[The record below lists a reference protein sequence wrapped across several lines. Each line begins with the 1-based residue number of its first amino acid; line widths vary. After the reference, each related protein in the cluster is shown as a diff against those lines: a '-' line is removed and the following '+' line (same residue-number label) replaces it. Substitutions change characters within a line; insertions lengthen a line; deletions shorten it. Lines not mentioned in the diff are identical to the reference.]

1 MKSSILIHTGELN
14 SKWIN
19 RMAAQKVDILGI
31 HPEGGKDAA
40 DTARILVEQT
50 RDPEFRAL
58 IDLAA
63 DKGLEIE
70 YELHAAS
77 YLLPRDL
84 FETHPEYFRMDEE
97 GNRTPKQN
105 FCVSCDEAMD
115 LVAKNAVKLA
125 QSLYRSRP
133 YYYFWMDDARTA
145 TCHCEKCRKLSPA
158 DQYLLYVNRIARE
171 LKAVDP
177 EAKVCY
183 LGYYEFLHLP
193 TTVKP
198 EENVF
203 LEFAP
208 IDKYLKKEFEEI
220 EQRMMMPLVEF
231 FGTDDAK
238 VLEYWLDNS
247 LFSKWKKPPA
257 PFSADP
263 DTVRADV
270 DAYREAGFENIATF
284 GCFLGEDY
292 EALYGEPDITP
303 FTKAF

>member
-1 MKSSILIHTGELN
+1 MKNSILIHTGELN
-14 SKWIN
+14 HKWIH
-19 RMAAQKVDILGI
+19 RMIDQNVNILGI
-31 HPEGGKDAA
+31 HPEGGNDAA
-40 DTARILVEQT
+40 ETARILVET
-50 RDPEFRAL
+50 TKKPEFRAL

-63 DKGLEIE
+63 DNGLEIE

-77 YLLPRDL
+77 YLLPRSL
-84 FETHPEYFRMDEE
+84 FDTHPEYFRMDEN
-97 GNRTPKQN
+97 GNRVPKHN
-105 FCVSCDEAMD
+105 FCVSSEEAMD
-115 LVAKNAVKLA
+115 VVAENAVKLA

-133 YYYFWMDDARTA
+133 YYYFWMDDTRKTP
-145 TCHCEKCRKLSPA
+145 CHCEKCRKLSPS
-158 DQYLLYVNRIARE
+158 DQYLLFVNRIAKE
-171 LKAVDP
+171 LRRVNP

-183 LGYYEFLHLP
+183 LAYYEFLHLP
-193 TTVKP
+193 QTVKP

-208 IDKYLKKEFEEI
+208 IDKYLKKEFLEI
-220 EQRMMMPLVEF
+220 EQRMMMPLLAF
-231 FGTDDAK
+231 FGEKDAK

-257 PFSADP
+257 LFRADP
-263 DTVRADV
+263 ATVRADIES
-270 DAYREAGFENIATF
+270 YRKAGFENVATF